1 MKALETLE
9 KVNALVQSYEATSD
23 DAVTLIEIQ
32 KDLTCNLYYL
42 ENERAK
48 IYEDYQTFVFNLVK
62 TEKTSVANA
71 KTQADVSYPE
81 LYQLRRV
88 MDAAY
93 KVVDA
98 IRTHISFLKAEMHHT
113 KMN

>member
-1 MKALETLE
+1 MKAIETLE
-9 KVNALVQSYEATSD
+9 KVNDLVQSYEASSQD
-23 DAVTLIEIQ
+23 PVMLVEIQ
-32 KDLTCNLYYL
+32 KDLTCNLFYL
-42 ENERAK
+42 ENERSK
-48 IYEDYQTFVFNLVK
+48 IYDQYQIFVFNLVK
-62 TEKTSVANA
+62 TQKTSVANA
-71 KTQADVSYPE
+71 KTQADVAYPE